1 MMILGIALTCGLMV
15 FILLYVF
22 VITKL
27 APRTQVQ
34 QRLRRLKHPA
44 PIGGTPEIAEIPFVE
59 RTIVPFFQW
68 IEKGLL
74 HFAPAGIYEVL
85 ERRIMLAGKQ
95 HIWSVNAFV
104 AVWVLSLVC
113 CLMLGMLLISQRQLA
128 FTQNFIFLL
137 LAVFLG
143 AMLPLAF
150 LDSLIRRRRKLIR
163 QQLPAVLDLLCVSVQ
178 AGLAFDSSMQKIVDR
193 MQGPLIDECTKMLRD
208 VRMGMARRTAL
219 QNMAKRCDIQ
229 EVHLFTTA
237 VIQAERLGTS
247 MSKTLEIQADN
258 MRERRRQSAKAE
270 ALKAPV
276 KIIFPLVLFI
286 FPALF
291 VVTLLPTI
299 LTLLKGL
306 SHM

>member
-1 MMILGIALTCGLMV
+1 MMFLVIALTCGFIV

-27 APRTQVQ
+27 SPRSQVR
-34 QRLRRLKHPA
+34 QRLRRFKA
-44 PIGGTPEIAEIPFVE
+44 SDQIGDIPEMAEISFVE
-59 RTIVPFFQW
+59 RTVKFLFQW

-74 HFAPAGIYEVL
+74 HFAPAGIYELL

-95 HIWSVNAFV
+95 RSWSVNAIV
-104 AVWVLSLVC
+104 AVWAFLPVC
-113 CLMLGMLLISQRQLA
+113 CLMLGLLLISYRQLV
-128 FTQNFIFLL
+128 FTQNVVFLL
-137 LAVFLG
+137 LVVFLG
-143 AMLPLAF
+143 AMLPLAV
-150 LDSLIRRRRKLIR
+150 LNSLIRRRRKLIR
-163 QQLPAVLDLLCVSVQ
+163 QQLPALLDLLCVSVQ
-178 AGLAFDSSMQKIVDR
+178 AGLAFDGSMQKIVDR

-247 MSKTLEIQADN
+247 MSKTLEIQASN
-258 MRERRRQSAKAE
+258 MRERRRQYAKAE
-270 ALKAPV
+270 AFKAPV
-276 KIIFPLVLFI
+276 KIIFPLMLFI